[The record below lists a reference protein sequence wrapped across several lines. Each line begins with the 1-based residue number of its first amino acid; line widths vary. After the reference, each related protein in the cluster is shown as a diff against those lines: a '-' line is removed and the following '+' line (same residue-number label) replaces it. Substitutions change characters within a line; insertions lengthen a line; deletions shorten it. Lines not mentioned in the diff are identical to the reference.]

1 VLGSFFFAYW
11 NQEYLKLRN
20 AIVILK
26 NGLEYKSRF
35 VGLDVVAIAIIELVI
50 IKEVAFSV
58 VPKTVRKEHYEYNSK
73 ETKLKPISSR
83 Y

>member
-58 VPKTVRKEHYEYNSK
+58 VLKTVRKEHYEYNSK